1 LQILEDNFLEVANAV
16 LAAHESGD
24 LAAAVAGGHDT
35 FKKWINGVGKAQK
48 RKGKRL
54 FMPMRVALTV
64 RPQAILSN
72 SVSGTFDTT
81 GQLVQGG
88 TLGYCCMICVF
99 GGFGET
105 MSDNCALYAPAAAS
119 QVHGDVH

>member
-1 LQILEDNFLEVANAV
+1 V

-64 RPQAILSN
+64 RAGVDLLQLRDGF
-72 SVSGTFDTT
+72 SVFCPCSSSSSSLTSSRW
-81 GQLVQGG
+81 
-88 TLGYCCMICVF
+88 C
-99 GGFGET
+99 
-105 MSDNCALYAPAAAS
+105 
-119 QVHGDVH
+119 

>member
-1 LQILEDNFLEVANAV
+1 M
-16 LAAHESGD
+16 LAAHDSGD

-64 RPQAILSN
+64 RARWDKVLR
-72 SVSGTFDTT
+72 VCMELCCEMGSGVWLA
-81 GQLVQGG
+81 Q
-88 TLGYCCMICVF
+88 
-99 GGFGET
+99 
-105 MSDNCALYAPAAAS
+105 
-119 QVHGDVH
+119 

>member
-1 LQILEDNFLEVANAV
+1 M
-16 LAAHESGD
+16 LAADESGE

-64 RPQAILSN
+64 RHAILS
-72 SVSGTFDTT
+72 SSLSGTFDTT

-88 TLGYCCMICVF
+88 ALDDCCMIC
-99 GGFGET
+99 GLG
-105 MSDNCALYAPAAAS
+105 
-119 QVHGDVH
+119 